1 MRTPLYSKLVA
12 TTRPASAVAIDP
24 RANTP
29 FSQLAVSRPAATPA
43 RGRGKDVAT
52 KDVATPRTASELH
65 DLWGRTLDPKFTEHT
80 IAWLAKASQQVT
92 SVRPFSMQYCCSIL
106 TPIVL
111 TRARRKG
118 PNSKPLLPNNQWRKT
133 QRF

>member
-1 MRTPLYSKLVA
+1 M
-12 TTRPASAVAIDP
+12 
-24 RANTP
+24 
-29 FSQLAVSRPAATPA
+29 
-43 RGRGKDVAT
+43 
-52 KDVATPRTASELH
+52 
-65 DLWGRTLDPKFTEHT
+65 DPKFTEHT

-111 TRARRKG
+111 TWARRKG